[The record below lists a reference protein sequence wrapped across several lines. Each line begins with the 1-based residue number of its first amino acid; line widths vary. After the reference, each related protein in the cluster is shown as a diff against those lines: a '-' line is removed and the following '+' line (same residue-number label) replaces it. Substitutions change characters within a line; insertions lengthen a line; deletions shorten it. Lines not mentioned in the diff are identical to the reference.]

1 VLRIAEAGL
10 GVAIWISVLAF
21 GGTSTPFFCIAQLTI
36 LLLGMLVLFSRL
48 RSPLNTIRPAHTIPL
63 LLVALVLLQIVPFPT
78 SFAPLLQ
85 ARREVLQG
93 SSFTLSF
100 APYQT
105 VSYFLLLVTLW
116 TAFYLTL
123 VVCKDGKARTRFLY
137 VLLALGTF
145 EALYG
150 LVQYLTGWQQIF
162 TYVKKYYLEDA
173 TGTYI
178 NRNHF
183 AGLLEMLLPFAVGLG
198 LQHLRTLRRVSRR
211 SEERVRAALSA
222 RELVPLL
229 LAVFV
234 CVIIFTALV
243 FSRSRM
249 GIASTVASLLVVL
262 TCATRGPRPER
273 SPSLMAALLS
283 LGVIGLAMWIG
294 SDPVIT
300 RFETLARE
308 YAQTDQNR
316 VSIWRDTWKLIRQHP
331 LLGTGLGTFSVAY
344 PSVQTAFLNYGVEHA
359 HCDYLEVTT
368 DLGVPGAVLVF
379 GPIFWVLA
387 QAVRG
392 CGKVEDGGGNFVR
405 LGCIGSISAILMHC
419 FTDFN
424 LYIPG
429 NALVFFVVVALAWSI
444 ISPQGPSP
452 PHRSGSCSEEAGA
465 NSISEIVLR
474 TLPLGRDANCPSIS
488 PSESSLRLIPHPQRC
503 HSNVSV

>member
-1 VLRIAEAGL
+1 M
-10 GVAIWISVLAF
+10 SVLAF
-21 GGTSTPFFCIAQLTI
+21 GGTVAPFFCVAQLTI
-36 LLLGMLVLFSRL
+36 LFLGIFVLFSSL
-48 RSPLNTIRPAHTIPL
+48 RSPLNIIRPLHMMSL
-63 LLVALVLLQIVPFPT
+63 LLIVLVLLQIVSFPT
-78 SFAPLLQ
+78 SFAPLFQ
-85 ARREVLQG
+85 ARQEVLRG
-93 SSFTLSF
+93 RSFTLSL

-105 VSYFLLLVTLW
+105 VSHFLLLATYW

-123 VVCKDGKARTRFLY
+123 MICRDGKARTRLLY

-150 LVQYLTGWQQIF
+150 LLQYLTGWQQIF

-183 AGLLEMLLPFAVGLG
+183 AGLLEMLLPFAVALG
-198 LQHLRTLRRVSRR
+198 LQQLGTLRRLSRR
-211 SEERVRAALSA
+211 SEEQVRAALSA

-229 LAVFV
+229 FVVFV

-249 GIASTVASLLVVL
+249 GIVSTVASLLVVL
-262 TCATRGPRPER
+262 TCATRGSLAER
-273 SPSLMAALLS
+273 SAPLMAAILS
-283 LGVIGLAMWIG
+283 LGVIGLAVWIG

-300 RFETLARE
+300 RFETLTRE
-308 YAQTDQNR
+308 YTQTDQNR
-316 VSIWRDTWKLIRQHP
+316 VSIWRDTLKLIRQHP

-344 PSVQTAFLNYGVEHA
+344 PSVQTVFLNYRVEHA
-359 HCDYLEVTT
+359 HCDYLEVTS

-392 CGKVEDGGGNFVR
+392 CRKVEDGGGNFVR
-405 LGCIGSISAILMHC
+405 LGCIGSISAILLHC

-429 NALVFFVVVALAWSI
+429 NALVFFVVVALAWSVI
-444 ISPQGPSP
+444 QREEDKETLGGIQATASPQQLFNEG
-452 PHRSGSCSEEAGA
+452 HR
-465 NSISEIVLR
+465 
-474 TLPLGRDANCPSIS
+474 
-488 PSESSLRLIPHPQRC
+488 
-503 HSNVSV
+503 